1 MYSKH
6 KVLSLNEAAAAV
18 PARVGV
24 DEVAGRGGR
33 VVDALRVALQLRP
46 AQQPAISTQAA
57 I

>member
-1 MYSKH
+1 M
-6 KVLSLNEAAAAV
+6 LSLNEAAAAV

-46 AQQPAISTQAA
+46 AQQPAIGTQAA